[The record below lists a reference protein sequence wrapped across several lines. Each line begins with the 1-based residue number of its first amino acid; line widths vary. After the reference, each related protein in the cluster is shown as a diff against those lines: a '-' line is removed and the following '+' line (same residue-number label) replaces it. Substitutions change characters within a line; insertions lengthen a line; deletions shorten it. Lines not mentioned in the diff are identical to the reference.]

1 MKVCA
6 TFAGDVAAER
16 EVDLP
21 RKCAPPDDDQPGPV
35 LECELAKLLV
45 VWKTFRC
52 QAKVQGPVSSAD
64 EYRVRDVS
72 AIARIHAQDNIVLL
86 QDRVEC
92 HLIGLAT

>member
-1 MKVCA
+1 MSPQSEKSICRGSA
-6 TFAGDVAAER
+6 
-16 EVDLP
+16 L
-21 RKCAPPDDDQPGPV
+21 PDDDQPGPV